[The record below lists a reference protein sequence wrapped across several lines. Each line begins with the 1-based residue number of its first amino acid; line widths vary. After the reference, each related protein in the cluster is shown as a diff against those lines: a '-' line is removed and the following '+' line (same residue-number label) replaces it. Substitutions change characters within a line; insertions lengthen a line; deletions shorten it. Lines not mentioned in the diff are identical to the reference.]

1 MHATHLVID
10 SINRTLTEFSEIWES
25 QLFCSNCF
33 SRRFI
38 SSCLSSQSLEN
49 DVMDGWLQ
57 FPALLDGT
65 CASSSCAW
73 CLSTLKG
80 DLISCAKESFS
91 RNFGDP
97 CRKGSNKL
105 EGDGAQKES
114 SVHEDYRIGVVSK
127 KHQGKRVATNH
138 KETEVLPQKPS
149 SISPSNLPQRRTF
162 FLKQFY
168 WDPIEILFWEW
179 LLSTIVTVLHISIRV
194 DLGQDGSSLCV
205 AKLKAHRYVC
215 GDSITNCR
223 KYTYLKTWQLEPNMQ
238 NQTQWKSRGPI
249 LLSLVIGQRRGQW
262 QELKTYMLT
271 VPGCESTQPE
281 RRVLGNRKYGQRKG
295 NRKVGTNTRM

>member
-1 MHATHLVID
+1 MGLKKNHPCMKI
-10 SINRTLTEFSEIWES
+10 TELE
-25 QLFCSNCF
+25 
-33 SRRFI
+33 
-38 SSCLSSQSLEN
+38 LS
-49 DVMDGWLQ
+49 V
-57 FPALLDGT
+57 
-65 CASSSCAW
+65 
-73 CLSTLKG
+73 
-80 DLISCAKESFS
+80 
-91 RNFGDP
+91 R
-97 CRKGSNKL
+97 
-105 EGDGAQKES
+105 
-114 SVHEDYRIGVVSK
+114 

-179 LLSTIVTVLHISIRV
+179 LLSTFVTVLHISIRV

-223 KYTYLKTWQLEPNMQ
+223 KSTYLKTWQLEPNMQ

-262 QELKTYMLT
+262 QELKTYLLT
-271 VPGCESTQPE
+271 VSWVWEYTAGTPSI
-281 RRVLGNRKYGQRKG
+281 RKYWNMDREKETE
-295 NRKVGTNTRM
+295 K